1 MGERSA
7 EVGAIGIGWLF
18 LGRVDILASR
28 AVDLDPGDLQI
39 LTDGDG
45 QHVLLLAHH
54 TRTIA
59 KPSRQVSLPH
69 YRQTLRSSDV
79 SRVNQTVEL
88 SRMLVHLQKSILVAV
103 YLGSSTSSSAG
114 GTVRSII
121 LRASLDWG
129 WVTRTCWPA
138 FWVRR
143 GWTRSWWS
151 PRWSRRRRSGPR
163 GRRTTGSTPRWCP
176 RWTTIPRSSLNI
188 IIWFEI

>member
-1 MGERSA
+1 MGEWSA
-7 EVGAIGIGWLF
+7 KVGAIGISWLL
-18 LGRVDILASR
+18 LGRIDILAAR
-28 AVDLDPGDLQI
+28 TVDLNSGNLQV

-54 TRTIA
+54 PRTIA

-69 YRQTLRSSDV
+69 YGQALRSSDV
-79 SRVNQTVEL
+79 SRVNQAVKF
-88 SRMLVHLQKSILVAV
+88 SGMLVHFQKSILVAA

-121 LRASLDWG
+121 LRASLG
-129 WVTRTCWPA
+129 VEWVTRTCWPA